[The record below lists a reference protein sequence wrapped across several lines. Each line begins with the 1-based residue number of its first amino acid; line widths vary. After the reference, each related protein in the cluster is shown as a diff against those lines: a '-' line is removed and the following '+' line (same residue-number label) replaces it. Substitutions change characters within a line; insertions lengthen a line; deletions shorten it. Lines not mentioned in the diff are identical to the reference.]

1 VLLSSNA
8 FAAVKLLESNDKT
21 MLLNVTEQYTLG
33 DNDTLTS
40 AEGVAIEQVKRSATN
55 YAGSYVESV
64 LVVQDSNI
72 TTEQVKILSAGFMEV
87 LDSNFKRTIN
97 KSGSVVLSTDAT
109 VRISMES
116 IRDGLAKLKNDSGRK
131 KQIDALQ
138 QKNDRLQKQLI
149 ELTRKINSSTVTR
162 ADLMKSREEVL
173 SSLNNNRE
181 SAKKVFEKGT
191 LFQLAM
197 LDDSEYEL
205 AKRDID
211 ENLFGYFINETKIS
225 LGKPTFEK
233 NSKGNYNIIMDVS
246 WNLPKSPAK
255 AVLNKYLR
263 LMKDGEF
270 NPYNKIPYG
279 LVFDKNKNTKE
290 NGKHKYTEKIRDYLR
305 DKRIVIEVD
314 AQYAKNV
321 QLLSNELGYVAK
333 DYFGFQF
340 SDDSKGRISVDYGRR
355 FKKMVIYNIKPSDI
369 ENITAITA
377 KVKVMSRREYDDFS
391 QEVYDIKKSL

>member
-1 VLLSSNA
+1 MKLLKVTLSLIVLLSSNA

-191 LFQLAM
+191 LLEMAN
-197 LDDSEYEL
+197 LDSDNITIAKIDLYENAL
-205 AKRDID
+205 
-211 ENLFGYFINETKIS
+211 GYIKNEIKVK
-225 LGKPTFEK
+225 LG
-233 NSKGNYNIIMDVS
+233 D
-246 WNLPKSPAK
+246 
-255 AVLNKYLR
+255 
-263 LMKDGEF
+263 
-270 NPYNKIPYG
+270 
-279 LVFDKNKNTKE
+279 
-290 NGKHKYTEKIRDYLR
+290 
-305 DKRIVIEVD
+305 IEV
-314 AQYAKNV
+314 V
-321 QLLSNELGYVAK
+321 
-333 DYFGFQF
+333 
-340 SDDSKGRISVDYGRR
+340 
-355 FKKMVIYNIKPSDI
+355 
-369 ENITAITA
+369 EN
-377 KVKVMSRREYDDFS
+377 R
-391 QEVYDIKKSL
+391 KKSMTYMWNMNGYYPMKSL